1 MQNRSHTAWLLLV
14 LMLVTMLC
22 SVTSS
27 AEEISNEPVPGETP
41 SPEEPAPP
49 AEPPAPEELVP
60 PAEPPAPEEPLP
72 PAETSAPEETVPAE
86 TAAPEEPAETTAPE
100 ESFELTPEGNLT
112 LIDDYTLIS
121 GDGSCQKQFI
131 TVQSKAGNYFYIIID
146 RNSEDC
152 NVHFLN
158 KVDEAD
164 LMALTEEENGKKP
177 DVCICTE
184 KCSPGHVNMDCPVCS
199 KDISRCAGEE
209 PAATEAPTE
218 EPAASTE
225 DKKGGSSMPL
235 IILGVVLV
243 AGIGAAAFLKFRK
256 KKPAPDIDEDAF
268 DDYSADPRDVSN
280 HEIDLPS
287 ENEDDERK
295 EG

>member
-1 MQNRSHTAWLLLV
+1 MRNRSHAAWLLLV

-22 SVTSS
+22 SVTAS
-27 AEEISNEPVPGETP
+27 ATEISNEPVPDET
-41 SPEEPAPP
+41 S
-49 AEPPAPEELVP
+49 
-60 PAEPPAPEEPLP
+60 APEEPVP

-86 TAAPEEPAETTAPE
+86 TDAPEEPAETTAPE
-100 ESFELTPEGNLT
+100 ETNDPFELTPEGNLT
-112 LIDDYTLIS
+112 LIDDYTIVS

-146 RNSEDC
+146 RNGKDC

-164 LMALTEEENGKKP
+164 LMSLTEEESGEKP

-184 KCSPGHVNMDCPVCS
+184 KCGPGHVNMDCPVCS

-218 EPAASTE
+218 EPATPTQ

-243 AGIGAAAFLKFRK
+243 AGIGIAAFLKFRK

-268 DDYSADPRDVSN
+268 DDYSADPRDVPGQ
-280 HEIDLPS
+280 EIDLPS
-287 ENEDDERK
+287 ENEDDEGK